1 MSGVER
7 ATVSAANRLAPAI
20 GDAIAQE
27 MRLDERVVIWGE
39 DIRVGVMSTTR
50 GLHAEFGDERVVDTP
65 ISEAGFLGA
74 ALGAAV
80 NGLRPIVDIMY
91 SSFTYVAFDQL
102 VNQIGRAQYM
112 TGGQVSAPLTVVA
125 AAGACGFAAQHS
137 EASHPMLMN
146 AGGLRVVFPSTA
158 HQGFWLTR
166 AALRCDDPV
175 VVLYQPSLASARGE
189 VGGEPLALGEVEVQ
203 SYGTDV
209 SIFAVGLMAVRA
221 RRAAK
226 RLAAEGVGV
235 EVVDVCT
242 LAPFPVEP
250 LVESVRRTGRAV
262 VVDEARLT
270 CSAASEIAA
279 TLAEH
284 AFDALQ
290 APIVRLAVPD
300 VPIPYAPKLESHVIP
315 SEADIAEAVRRVL

>member
-1 MSGVER
+1 MSGVEQ

-189 VGGEPLALGEVEVQ
+189 VGDEPLALGEVEVL

-226 RLAAEGVGV
+226 RLAAEGVGA

-250 LVESVRRTGRAV
+250 LVESARRTGRAV